1 MDTIIGLGAAGCR
14 IADEFAKYPQYDI
27 YKIDAGLTG
36 QNCYSLPQKSSPE
49 DYEKTVPNL
58 SHFFSDIEGD
68 VLFIVGGGGKISGA
82 ALQIL
87 KQLQHCS
94 LSILYVKPYER
105 ALTKTGFLQNRVAF
119 HVLQEYARSGI
130 FKNIYLVDNTIV
142 ERLIGD
148 VPILEYNNKLNGL
161 IVNAF
166 HAYNSFMHLEPI
178 TQNTESPKEN
188 YRISTLGIYDVKE
201 NIETLLF
208 PLQNIRYKCYYYA
221 VPEAA
226 LKSDGKLFK
235 AIKDKVAEDQSSYQ
249 IHVTKHE
256 EIYCYLVA
264 QTSFVQALDNG
275 SGS

>member
-27 YKIDAGLTG
+27 YKIDVGLTG
-36 QNCYSLPQKSSPE
+36 QNCFAMPQKSSPE
-49 DYEKTVPNL
+49 DYEKNAPDL
-58 SHFFSDIEGD
+58 SEFFSKIEGE

-82 ALQIL
+82 TLQIL

-94 LSILYVKPYER
+94 LNILYIKPYER
-105 ALTKTGFLQNRVAF
+105 ALTKTGSLQNRVAF

-130 FKNIYLVDNTIV
+130 FKNIFLVDNTV
-142 ERLIGD
+142 LEKLVGD
-148 VPILEYNNKLNGL
+148 VSILEYNIKLNSL

-178 TQNTESPKEN
+178 MQNMEPAKDIFRITTLGVYDTKEN
-188 YRISTLGIYDVKE
+188 S
-201 NIETLLF
+201 ETLFF
-208 PLQNIRYKCYYYA
+208 PLQNSPYKCYYYA
-221 VPEAA
+221 VPETV
-226 LKSDGKLFK
+226 LKNDGKLFK

-256 EIYCYLVA
+256 ETYCYLVA
-264 QTSFVQALDNG
+264 QTNLVQTLDNN
-275 SGS
+275 